1 MISRQECRKKTLSMQ
16 IAFNPF
22 SDHRL
27 LHVLVLLHIKCT
39 NISLLIID
47 DSRGNSQSQTIQLFF
62 QNDIDTLH
70 NHLFYHSL
78 EIRGLG
84 LTKFSCKT
92 LQNLPH
98 FLEYKNPHGSFQF
111 FNLQSFIFSLMNNA
125 LVYGNIDQS
134 IHKGFS
140 RSFHKAQA
148 FYF

>member
-1 MISRQECRKKTLSMQ
+1 MQ
-16 IAFNPF
+16 IASNPF
-22 SDHRL
+22 SDDCM
-27 LHVLVLLHIKCT
+27 LVLLHIKCT

-47 DSRGNSQSQTIQLFF
+47 DSRGNIVSRKPFSCFF

-78 EIRGLG
+78 EIRGSC

-92 LQNLPH
+92 LQNLP
-98 FLEYKNPHGSFQF
+98 FLEYENLQGSFQF

-148 FYF
+148 YNF